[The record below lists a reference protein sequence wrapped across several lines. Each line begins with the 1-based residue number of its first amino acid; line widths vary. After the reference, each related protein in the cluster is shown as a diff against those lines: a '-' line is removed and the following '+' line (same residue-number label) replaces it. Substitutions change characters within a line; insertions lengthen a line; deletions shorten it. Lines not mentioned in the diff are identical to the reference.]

1 MTITSSLPLIFEA
14 IDTNGDDAIAADEFA
29 TYFSSFGLTDT
40 AFAFQVFKA
49 MDTNNDGELSKRG
62 IHLYNNYLYIYISN
76 YYFLYLEFADFGTDF
91 FLPGTDPA
99 SPSKY
104 FFGPLVDA

>member
-49 MDTNNDGELSKRG
+49 MDTNNDGELSKKG
-62 IHLYNNYLYIYISN
+62 VHLYNYNLHKNLITNFY
-76 YYFLYLEFADFGTDF
+76 T
-91 FLPGTDPA
+91 
-99 SPSKY
+99 
-104 FFGPLVDA
+104 